1 MDLNSHYRNTCLL
14 STGHVETKYTLEEPG
29 CKNKPQVAATSHITP
44 VQRSLHDS
52 FSFLPYFF
60 WIDLHVAR
68 SLLSLGPLLTKTLP

>member
-1 MDLNSHYRNTCLL
+1 MDLNSHCRNTCLL

-52 FSFLPYFF
+52 FSFLLYFF
-60 WIDLHVAR
+60 WILDH
-68 SLLSLGPLLTKTLP
+68 SFELSDQSNMTGKRRI